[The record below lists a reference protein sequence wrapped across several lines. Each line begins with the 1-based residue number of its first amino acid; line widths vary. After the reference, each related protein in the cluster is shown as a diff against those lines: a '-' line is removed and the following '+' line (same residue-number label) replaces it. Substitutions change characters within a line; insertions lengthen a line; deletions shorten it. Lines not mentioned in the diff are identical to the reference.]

1 MCELF
6 GVDASRKIQLNHLL
20 DVFFSHGDKHPHGWG
35 MAFFENGAVW
45 MEKQAVTSTKSARL
59 REYGSRQIMSGHM
72 IAHIRL
78 ATKGNME
85 YENCHPFIRKDE
97 MGRTWTLAHNGT
109 IFEGK
114 MVDSYFYVQDGQT
127 DSERILYLLTD
138 RINEKYREKGHLLD
152 APERFQVVD
161 NLICDIADGNKLNLL
176 LFDGEYLYVHT
187 NYRDSLYFSKRQ
199 GGYVFSTVPLDG
211 QEWKPLPLNTLLAF
225 QDGKLMRTGTVH
237 GYEYVED
244 PEKMILL
251 SGIFARTRWKS
262 IRRFMQQQRRHCR
275 NCRNIMQEYRMHYM
289 FCLSGNMYGR
299 FPIRRI

>member
-6 GVDASRKIQLNHLL
+6 GVNTPRKIQLNHLL

-35 MAFFENGAVW
+35 MAFFENSTVQ
-45 MEKQAVTSTKSARL
+45 MEKQAVTATKSARL
-59 REYGSRQIMSGHM
+59 REYKNQRIISDCM

-109 IFEGK
+109 IFEGE
-114 MVDSYFYVQDGQT
+114 MMDSYFYVQEGQT
-127 DSERILYLLTD
+127 DSERILYLLAD
-138 RINEKYREKGHLLD
+138 RMNDRYRENGYPLD
-152 APERFQVVD
+152 ASERFRVVD
-161 NLICDIADGNKLNLL
+161 DLICEIANGNKLNLL

-187 NYRDSLYFSKRQ
+187 NCRNSLYLSRRY

-211 QEWKPLPLNTLLAF
+211 QVWKPLPLNTLLAF
-225 QDGKLMRTGTVH
+225 QNGKLMQTGTDH

-244 PEKMILL
+244 PEKMRLL
-251 SGIFARTRWKS
+251 FLDYST
-262 IRRFMQQQRRHCR
+262 
-275 NCRNIMQEYRMHYM
+275 
-289 FCLSGNMYGR
+289 L
-299 FPIRRI
+299 

>member
-6 GVDASRKIQLNHLL
+6 GVNTSRKIQLNHLL
-20 DVFFSHGDKHPHGWG
+20 DVFFSHGDRHPHGWG
-35 MAFFENGAVW
+35 MAFFENGGVQ

-59 REYGSRQIMSGHM
+59 REYRSQRIMSDRM

-109 IFEGK
+109 IFEGEV
-114 MVDSYFYVQDGQT
+114 MDSYFYVQDGQT
-127 DSERILYLLTD
+127 DSERILYLLAD
-138 RINEKYREKGHLLD
+138 RMNDRYRETGYSLN
-152 APERFQVVD
+152 AAERFQVVND
-161 NLICDIADGNKLNLL
+161 LICEIAEGNKLNLL

-187 NYRDSLYFSKRQ
+187 NCRNGLYLSKRQ

-225 QDGKLMRTGTVH
+225 RDGKLMQSGTDH

-244 PEKMILL
+244 PEKTRLL
-251 SGIFARTRWKS
+251 FLDYST
-262 IRRFMQQQRRHCR
+262 
-275 NCRNIMQEYRMHYM
+275 
-289 FCLSGNMYGR
+289 L
-299 FPIRRI
+299 